1 MSMAGRMVSVTNLD
15 SVRVE
20 VLGESRALT
29 VPANFVLA
37 VDRVLRYCLE
47 HDDQLSL
54 DTCEDEGTGETLW
67 EASLGNSRGFCGE
80 TPWGAVV
87 ALADAIDAGEV

>member
-1 MSMAGRMVSVTNLD
+1 MAGKLVSVTNLD
-15 SVRVE
+15 SVRIE

-29 VPANFVLA
+29 APAKFVLA

-47 HDDQLSL
+47 HDDSLSL
-54 DTCEDEGTGETLW
+54 DTVEDDETGEVLW
-67 EASLGNSRGFCGE
+67 AASFGNSQGFCGE

-87 ALADAIDAGEV
+87 ALADAVEAGEV